1 MTSTLSVPVEIIAVV
16 HEIDG
21 GGYWAEVPSFPGCVS
36 QAETLEGLKSNMIS
50 AVADWLAGSRVK
62 TEDEARQ
69 LAAIQG
75 TSALVDKSFPLGN
88 DYMPP
93 ASWSDEDE

>member
-21 GGYWAEVPSFPGCVS
+21 GGYWAEVPYFPGCVA
-36 QAETLEGLKSNMIS
+36 QAETLEGLKTNMIS
-50 AVADWLAGSRVK
+50 AIGDWLAESPIK

-75 TSALVDKSFPLGN
+75 TDVPSHKFFPQCN
-88 DYMPP
+88 DYLPP
-93 ASWSDEDE
+93 SSWTDENG

>member
-21 GGYWAEVPSFPGCVS
+21 GGYWAEVPSFPGCVA
-36 QAETLEGLKSNMIS
+36 QAETLEGLKRNMIS
-50 AVADWLAGSRVK
+50 AIGDWLAESPVK

-75 TSALVDKSFPLGN
+75 TDVPVHQFSPQCN
-88 DYMPP
+88 DYLPP
-93 ASWSDEDE
+93 SSWTDENG